1 MFVASVDVRLGPDA
15 HEPVKMVH
23 VDVDKDPVEPRQD
36 LLAHGVEVLREGDVR
51 RDGEDG
57 LVVDLALDPVH
68 EEADVGVGG
77 EVDGL
82 LVPHAVL
89 PEVLVLRPAAHL
101 GAGGVRALLADRAV
115 DEVDPVEEVDDVD
128 GEPVVEVLARGEL
141 DDLQEEKLT
150 FIVEGLR

>member
-1 MFVASVDVRLGPDA
+1 M
-15 HEPVKMVH
+15 
-23 VDVDKDPVEPRQD
+23 
-36 LLAHGVEVLREGDVR
+36 
-51 RDGEDG
+51 
-57 LVVDLALDPVH
+57 
-68 EEADVGVGG
+68 
-77 EVDGL
+77 DGL

-141 DDLQEEKLT
+141 DDLEKNRLP
-150 FIVEGLR
+150 L